1 MMVLLQLLQLL
12 FIVAAAISFVLAPVC
27 VIGYYLFVSKLGVE
41 VAKRDP
47 ALWEEIRPRLNTNM
61 SRQARQQERLHYFV
75 REREYL
81 EFGDAR
87 ITKLGNR
94 VRLLDRGAIIFGITW
109 FAFFFWMWLR

>member
-12 FIVAAAISFVLAPVC
+12 FIAAGAISFVLGPIC
-27 VIGYYLFVSKLGVE
+27 VIGYYVVTSKLGVE

-47 ALWEEIRPRLNTNM
+47 ALWEEIRPRLHTNM
-61 SRQARQQERLHYFV
+61 NRQARQQERLHYFI

-94 VRLLDRGAIIFGITW
+94 VRLLDRGATIFVITW
-109 FAFFFWMWLR
+109 FAFFLWMWLR